1 MEYRFVDWV
10 TEMLLYEIRDTGN
23 ADGLGDLY
31 DAIPRIDRAE
41 LGATISLADD
51 ETEDVPDQVTF
62 DVVAYDKMGN
72 PLVLVTLNDSRE
84 PATQELLGE
93 LEEAASAVKANYP
106 DLAAAIAVTSSYFE
120 PGALEVAEQATSG
133 LPQPGLETELR
144 QPLTEERLPPLSGR
158 VPFRRVPHERPRS
171 CRSSPSNPVGF
182 CRR

>member
-93 LEEAASAVKANYP
+93 LEEARVRS
-106 DLAAAIAVTSSYFE
+106 E
-120 PGALEVAEQATSG
+120 GE
-133 LPQPGLETELR
+133 
-144 QPLTEERLPPLSGR
+144 LSGSGGR
-158 VPFRRVPHERPRS
+158 DRRHLELLRTRRARGGRAGHERGFLSRGSKLSYVNLSRKNGYHLCLVESRS
-171 CRSSPSNPVGF
+171 EGF
-182 CRR
+182 HMNVPEL

>member
-62 DVVAYDKMGN
+62 DVVAYDKNGKSARAGHAQRLTGAGDAGT
-72 PLVLVTLNDSRE
+72 PRRTRGSRVRSE
-84 PATQELLGE
+84 
-93 LEEAASAVKANYP
+93 ANYP
-106 DLAAAIAVTSSYFE
+106 DLAAAIAVTSR
-120 PGALEVAEQATSG
+120 VTSN
-133 LPQPGLETELR
+133 PARSRWP
-144 QPLTEERLPPLSGR
+144 S
-158 VPFRRVPHERPRS
+158 RPRAGAS
-171 CRSSPSNPVGF
+171 AGA
-182 CRR
+182 